1 MKYIVFEN
9 KMENIT
15 TYFALTEEQIKDERS
30 KVLFDSDVKEFARV
44 NTVEEMK
51 RLNVERGISYMRN
64 GKLRIA

>member
-15 TYFALTEEQIKDERS
+15 TYFALTEEQMKDERS
-30 KVLFDSDVKEFARV
+30 KVLFDGNVKEFARV

-51 RLNVERGISYMRN
+51 RLNVERGISYTRN